1 MTKDIESKL
10 NAFENRCL
18 RKIMNIK
25 WNEFRSDE
33 IRDMSGQP
41 LVKTVMRKR
50 RWRYVGH
57 TLRRNDQ

>member
-10 NAFENRCL
+10 KAFENRCL

-25 WNEFRSDE
+25 FRRSDE

-41 LVKTVMRKR
+41 LVTTVIRKR
-50 RWRYVGH
+50 R
-57 TLRRNDQ
+57 